1 MFDWQE
7 VVLIFT
13 ILLLVFGPTKLPKI
27 AKELGKMM
35 REFNKAASG
44 LKEEVDKASS
54 DLTKDVKPSSPS
66 AFKSQA
72 KTTNSRNK
80 DKTVSDIAKK
90 LNITPEGKT
99 NKQIIQEIITKIDGK
114 KGKSIESTLNETSRL
129 PKRNNEHN
137 S

>member
-7 VVLIFT
+7 VVLIFAL
-13 ILLLVFGPTKLPKI
+13 LLLVFGPTKLPKI

-35 REFNKAASG
+35 QEFNKAASG
-44 LKEEVDKASS
+44 LKEEIDKASS
-54 DLTKDVKPSSPS
+54 DFAKDVQPSSPR
-66 AFKSQA
+66 AFKSRA

-99 NKQIIQEIITKIDGK
+99 NKQIIQEIITKIDSK
-114 KGKSIESTLNETSRL
+114 KGKSIEQALNETS
-129 PKRNNEHN
+129 KVAKKE
-137 S
+137 